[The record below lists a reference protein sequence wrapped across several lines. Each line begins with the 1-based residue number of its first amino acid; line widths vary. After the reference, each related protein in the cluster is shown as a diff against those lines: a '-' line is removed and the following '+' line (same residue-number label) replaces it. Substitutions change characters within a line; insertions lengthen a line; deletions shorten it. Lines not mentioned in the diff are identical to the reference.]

1 MLLGI
6 SIAKI
11 ILSRVELNG
20 RMKDFYDIYLIYTRD
35 WSNINLEYF
44 VKAIEKNFY
53 KREYMVDPFV
63 ALNIIKNSEVL
74 KERWNK
80 YQKTFSYVRGMNFDE
95 IMECLE
101 KLIEQFETVGV

>member
-1 MLLGI
+1 MTIYKVLLGI

-80 YQKTFSYVRGMNFDE
+80 YQKLFHMSEV
-95 IMECLE
+95 
-101 KLIEQFETVGV
+101 

>member
-1 MLLGI
+1 MLAEKLET
-6 SIAKI
+6 

-20 RMKDFYDIYLIYTRD
+20 RMRDFYDIYLIYTKD

-53 KREYMVDPFV
+53 KREYIVDSFV

-80 YQKTFSYVRGMNFDE
+80 YQKTFSYARGMDFDE

-101 KLIEQFETVGV
+101 KLIE